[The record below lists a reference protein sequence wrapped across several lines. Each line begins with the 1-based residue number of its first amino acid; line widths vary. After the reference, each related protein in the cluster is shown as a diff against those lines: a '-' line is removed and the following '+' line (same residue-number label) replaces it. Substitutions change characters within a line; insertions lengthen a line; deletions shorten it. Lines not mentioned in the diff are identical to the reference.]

1 MDKYEYRLKTDHI
14 RQVMKRGDYQEAA
27 KLCDTIDWNKV
38 RDVKMLTSVADI
50 YAAVDRYQEAID
62 ALIQAYEYAPLGRR
76 IVYRLTELAL
86 MADNYEDAKEY
97 FDEFCRIA
105 PHDQGRYILLY
116 RMACSQRATVAEKIK
131 ILEAYKR
138 EDFDEKWAYELATLY
153 ARNRQVDD
161 CIQLCDDIILWFGL
175 GKYVERAL
183 ALKERYA
190 PLTEEQK
197 AKVKALQEQRETEK
211 YEERKQSIQEI
222 QGVPDSV
229 ADLKV
234 DSELETVGKVTAE
247 AIRNIE
253 IEELVKR
260 PAAKDEVKETDVSM
274 NETRI
279 NVTRLDSR
287 TEPEEEQHAPG
298 VKETVKRRAEAQKA
312 EAEAKRRAEEK
323 AEAEAKCRAEE
334 QKAETQKEV
343 LVEAVEVEADTWA
356 EDLAG
361 GMVIEEADIAADL
374 YEEAVIGEDYD
385 YDAVESVYEEAAFEM
400 EIQEMPAVEAA
411 KEAEAD
417 FETNL
422 AEGVTEAEDAE
433 EALENDLTEAEPE
446 EETSEEAFE
455 TVPESEEWD
464 EVSEDE
470 SEDYE
475 PLEAPQDVV
484 AYDIEEDFTV
494 DIEEEEAYE
503 EEDSEY
509 EEEYEEEDSE
519 YEEEYEEEDSEY
531 ESGYEETESQLN
543 GETENEGL
551 QAADGHEG
559 QAAGNAD
566 GTENSERKDSELP
579 AEKSELNRGAAER
592 THGVNEPAPAGNTAV
607 LQVNPSDLS
616 KVWHFAVHV
625 SAGEN
630 PMETTK
636 EYIRKVS
643 AQTERPIPST
653 ITSITGSQLN
663 GKDLVQSFDS
673 LLGKTIIVL
682 NAGEMEERVIRELT
696 EVLEPSDRSLL
707 MILVDDALAISRLFE
722 KYSELNS
729 IFTTQFMEERYTS
742 SEMMQYANSYAE
754 RQDSVLD
761 KSAELYLLDQ
771 AEAILNHPEK
781 DKKKLVEKII
791 NQAIEEAE
799 KKTLKRSLT
808 RVFSVKYDREGRL
821 ILLDKHFKANE

>member
-312 EAEAKRRAEEK
+312 EAEAKRRAEEQKAEAEAEAKRRAEAQKAEAEAKRRAEAQKAEAEAKRREEAQKAEAEAKRRAEEK

-531 ESGYEETESQLN
+531 VEEYEEE
-543 GETENEGL
+543 
-551 QAADGHEG
+551 
-559 QAAGNAD
+559 
-566 GTENSERKDSELP
+566 DSEY
-579 AEKSELNRGAAER
+579 EEEYEEEDSEYE
-592 THGVNEPAPAGNTAV
+592 E
-607 LQVNPSDLS
+607 
-616 KVWHFAVHV
+616 
-625 SAGEN
+625 
-630 PMETTK
+630 
-636 EYIRKVS
+636 EY
-643 AQTERPIPST
+643 EEE
-653 ITSITGSQLN
+653 
-663 GKDLVQSFDS
+663 DS
-673 LLGKTIIVL
+673 
-682 NAGEMEERVIRELT
+682 
-696 EVLEPSDRSLL
+696 
-707 MILVDDALAISRLFE
+707 
-722 KYSELNS
+722 
-729 IFTTQFMEERYTS
+729 
-742 SEMMQYANSYAE
+742 
-754 RQDSVLD
+754 
-761 KSAELYLLDQ
+761 
-771 AEAILNHPEK
+771 
-781 DKKKLVEKII
+781 
-791 NQAIEEAE
+791 
-799 KKTLKRSLT
+799 
-808 RVFSVKYDREGRL
+808 
-821 ILLDKHFKANE
+821 